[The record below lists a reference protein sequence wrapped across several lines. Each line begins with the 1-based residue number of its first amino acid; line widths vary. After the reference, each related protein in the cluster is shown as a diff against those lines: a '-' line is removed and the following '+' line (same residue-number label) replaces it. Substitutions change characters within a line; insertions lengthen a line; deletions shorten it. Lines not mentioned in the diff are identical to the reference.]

1 MKNNA
6 NHTPANLSLD
16 GTQSA
21 IVFDADGGVT
31 LYIPHKPDHEDC
43 DEGLMTLTLCVLML
57 DDDRLRKLVMLK
69 MQAMADAQR
78 EVH

>member
-1 MKNNA
+1 MKDNTK
-6 NHTPANLSLD
+6 HTPTSLSLD

-21 IVFDADGGVT
+21 IVFDADGGT
-31 LYIPHKPDHEDC
+31 TIYIPHKPDHEDC
-43 DEGLMTLTLCVLML
+43 DNGLMALLLCVLML
-57 DDDRLRKLVMLK
+57 DDDRLRRLVMLK